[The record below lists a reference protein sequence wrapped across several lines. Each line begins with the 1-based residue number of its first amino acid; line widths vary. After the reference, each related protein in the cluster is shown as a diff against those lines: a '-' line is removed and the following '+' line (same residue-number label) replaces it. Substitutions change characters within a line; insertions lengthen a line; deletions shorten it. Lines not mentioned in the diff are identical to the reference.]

1 MLYAF
6 IKSLTV
12 INTHKPPHAHSTCAP
27 DLLNQSNCRYG
38 TDAKITRE
46 QQLNSRRPVTLD
58 VDFVRTHFPAFREPS
73 LAGWAFFENAGGSYM
88 CWQVINRLMT
98 HYTQTKVQPYYPYPA
113 SAEAGDRM
121 DESYTRLSAYLNI
134 DEQELIFGPSTS
146 QNVYVLAQALRPMW
160 QAEDEIIIACQNHE
174 ANSGAWRRLENEGI
188 LVKEWHVDQ
197 HTGQL
202 STDDLDEL
210 ITRRTKLIAFPH
222 ASNVVAHI
230 NPVRAIA
237 AKAHEAG
244 AIVVV
249 DGVSYAPHGLPDIK
263 GLNADI
269 YLFSLYKTWGP
280 HLGAMFVRNQL
291 MKKISNQSHFYYEH
305 EPHYCLTPAGP
316 DHAQI
321 ASVSGVADYLDAVY
335 AHHFDDT
342 PESAVKGHRLSTLFS
357 DYESQLLTPLLNF
370 LNTHDNVFIIGPNDP
385 SVRTSTVAIVPHNK
399 SVSAV
404 VAELEKHKLMVASGD
419 FDAVRLLSEMNINQ
433 HHGVIRM
440 SLLHYTTKNEV
451 DRLIS
456 GLSAAL
462 A

>member
-1 MLYAF
+1 
-6 IKSLTV
+6 
-12 INTHKPPHAHSTCAP
+12 
-27 DLLNQSNCRYG
+27 
-38 TDAKITRE
+38 
-46 QQLNSRRPVTLD
+46 
-58 VDFVRTHFPAFREPS
+58 
-73 LAGWAFFENAGGSYM
+73 
-88 CWQVINRLMT
+88 
-98 HYTQTKVQPYYPYPA
+98 
-113 SAEAGDRM
+113 
-121 DESYTRLSAYLNI
+121 
-134 DEQELIFGPSTS
+134 
-146 QNVYVLAQALRPMW
+146 
-160 QAEDEIIIACQNHE
+160 
-174 ANSGAWRRLENEGI
+174 
-188 LVKEWHVDQ
+188 
-197 HTGQL
+197 
-202 STDDLDEL
+202 
-210 ITRRTKLIAFPH
+210 
-222 ASNVVAHI
+222 
-230 NPVRAIA
+230 
-237 AKAHEAG
+237 
-244 AIVVV
+244 
-249 DGVSYAPHGLPDIK
+249 
-263 GLNADI
+263 
-269 YLFSLYKTWGP
+269 
-280 HLGAMFVRNQL
+280 MFVRNQL

-385 SVRTSTVAIVPHNK
+385 SVRTSTVAIVPRNK